1 VGTCH
6 FKGTLPAEWSVMSEL
21 NYFDLS
27 INSLE
32 GTLPAAWSALLN
44 VTKM

>member
-1 VGTCH
+1 
-6 FKGTLPAEWSVMSEL
+6 MSEL